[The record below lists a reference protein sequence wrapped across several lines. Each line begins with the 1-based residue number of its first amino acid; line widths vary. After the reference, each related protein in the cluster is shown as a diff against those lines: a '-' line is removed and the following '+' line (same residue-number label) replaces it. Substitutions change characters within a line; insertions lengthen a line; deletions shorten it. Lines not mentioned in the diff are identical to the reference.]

1 MWLLTNVPKMAKT
14 CQKYKI
20 LQGRPIIAKN
30 SQILSKIAK
39 KYKLGTG
46 MATTHELVTMRLVAD
61 KCFENGKN
69 QKYQN
74 LQGRPKIVENSQE
87 IQT

>member
-1 MWLLTNVPKMAKT
+1 
-14 CQKYKI
+14 
-20 LQGRPIIAKN
+20 
-30 SQILSKIAK
+30 
-39 KYKLGTG
+39 